1 MLMYQFQPWAIIPL
15 KQSLMILKSIQM
27 ILRWMILIYVL
38 VLVGRSLVIISKVKG
53 YVCVCRKWGYSFA
66 YESIWCGIV
75 GYNVSDKT
83 KM

>member
-1 MLMYQFQPWAIIPL
+1 MFVESGAT
-15 KQSLMILKSIQM
+15 
-27 ILRWMILIYVL
+27 
-38 VLVGRSLVIISKVKG
+38 
-53 YVCVCRKWGYSFA
+53 YSFA